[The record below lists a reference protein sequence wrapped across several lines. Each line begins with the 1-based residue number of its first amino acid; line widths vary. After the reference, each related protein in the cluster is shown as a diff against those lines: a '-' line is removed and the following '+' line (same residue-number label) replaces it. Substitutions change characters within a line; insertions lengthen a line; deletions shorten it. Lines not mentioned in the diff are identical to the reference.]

1 MGTKK
6 TNQNLTIDILNQVHD
21 KEFIQIIVTVD
32 IKGKKYDVLVDKTF
46 SIAKIKEI
54 VMEILNKRDELNSV
68 KDIFDIPNYM
78 MFLIIKY
85 MTNLDVAKVDSFAEQ
100 INVFNIMAD
109 LDVITP
115 IFEHINKTEIEKI
128 DKLIKQVLENTKNIN
143 DNPDMINEFYSIF
156 NESKSLTSGN

>member
-128 DKLIKQVLENTKNIN
+128 DKLIKQVLEYTKNIN